1 MDTMENNESR
11 GTESVDKHN
20 AVMPVEALPINY
32 EPDGKAHTI
41 HRRVTYVDT
50 FLITGCEQY
59 C

>member
-1 MDTMENNESR
+1 MENNESR

-20 AVMPVEALPINY
+20 SVIPVEALPINY
-32 EPDGKAHTI
+32 EPDGDAHTI